1 MVGFDLAGDEAGHPP
16 ILHEDAFRLARS
28 LGLNITIHAGEGAGA
43 ESVRQAIAMGARRI
57 GHGVRAREDP
67 EVAAMAKDEGV
78 QFDMAPTS
86 NFQTKAVRRLQDHP
100 LPRYFKQGLKVTIS
114 TDSRTVSRTTLADEY
129 LKVAHV
135 LGCTRQEIWVM
146 NLQALD
152 GGFGEPA
159 VRAKLR
165 DQWVGEVEAAP
176 AGS

>member
-1 MVGFDLAGDEAGHPP
+1 TEEAAG
-16 ILHEDAFRLARS
+16 
-28 LGLNITIHAGEGAGA
+28 
-43 ESVRQAIAMGARRI
+43 
-57 GHGVRAREDP
+57 
-67 EVAAMAKDEGV
+67 AKDEGV
-78 QFDMAPTS
+78 QFDMAPTC
-86 NFQTKAVRRLQDHP
+86 NFQPKAGRRLQGQP
-100 LPRYFKQGLKVTIS
+100 LPRWFKQGLQVNIS
-114 TDSRTVSRTTLADEY
+114 TGSRTVSRTPLAAEY
-129 LKVAHV
+129 LTVAHV